1 MNMTEEAD
9 CFIITERLQ
18 IRAFRAEDAAI
29 LAAYRCDPE
38 VARYQG
44 WTQFDELKASEFIAG
59 LQGARP
65 GVPGVWYQFALALR
79 DDGALIGDI
88 GLRVVADDPATAD
101 IGYTLMTA
109 QQGRG
114 LASEAVR
121 AVGEYAFTRL
131 GLARLR
137 ATVDGRN
144 LRSLALARRLGMIE
158 VDAVETVWRGEPC
171 VDRIFVLALG

>member
-1 MNMTEEAD
+1 MTEETG
-9 CFIITERLQ
+9 CFITTERLQ

-44 WTQFDELKASEFIAG
+44 WTHFDELQALEFIAG

-65 GVPGVWYQFALALR
+65 GVPGEWYQFALALLS
-79 DDGALIGDI
+79 DGTLIGDI
-88 GLRVVADDPATAD
+88 GLRVIADDPTTAD

-121 AVGEYAFTRL
+121 AVSEYAFERL
-131 GLARLR
+131 GVQRLR
-137 ATVDGRN
+137 ATVDDRN
-144 LRSLALARRLGMIE
+144 LRSLALARRLGMTE
-158 VDAVETVWRGEPC
+158 EAAVETVWRGEPC
-171 VDRIFVLALG
+171 VDRIFVLTRR